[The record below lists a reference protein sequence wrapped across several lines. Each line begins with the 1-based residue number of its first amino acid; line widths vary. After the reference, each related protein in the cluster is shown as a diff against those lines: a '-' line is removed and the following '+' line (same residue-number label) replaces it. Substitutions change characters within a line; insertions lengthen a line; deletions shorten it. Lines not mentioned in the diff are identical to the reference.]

1 MTSVADVTFALLREA
16 WSALGGGTDLLAL
29 VDLTGDGA
37 GLLPS
42 TPPAMVAAVSVS
54 TLAASVLD
62 AARRARPPAS
72 ILIDAEHVAVA
83 AATLTDAGAQ
93 YAPTGAEAMT
103 VNDAAHVITTITGQ
117 PVKHQDIDRET
128 WVQSS
133 IAAGVPADYTDM
145 LRLLTETIAAGHGSR
160 PNNAVESVTGAPPT
174 SFADFVRRS
183 TNHWIGH

>member
-1 MTSVADVTFALLREA
+1 MAR
-16 WSALGGGTDLLAL
+16 
-29 VDLTGDGA
+29 

-42 TPPAMVAAVSVS
+42 TLPAMVAAVSVS
-54 TLAASVLD
+54 ALAASVLD
-62 AARRARPPAS
+62 AARGARPPAS
-72 ILIDAEHVAVA
+72 IPIDAEH
-83 AATLTDAGAQ
+83 DPHAQ

-103 VNDAAHVITTITGQ
+103 VNDAAHVITTHHRTASQ
-117 PVKHQDIDRET
+117 HQDIDRET